1 MSTHPTGSLKHRGAL
16 AVPLW
21 AVQRLDH
28 REHHHHRGLFRQ
40 HRGVRSLLR
49 SSDRP
54 AVHRGDAILHR
65 APQGGADRL
74 YGGRCHF
81 VDHAARIYAASEQ
94 LAKELNGHY
103 MDQFTYAERA
113 TDWRG
118 NNNIADSIFR
128 QMAREPLPGAETHRD
143 ERRHRH
149 PPRWG
154 RYIRYQG
161 HDTQLTVV
169 DPENSVFYDCF
180 HHGDRT

>member
-1 MSTHPTGSLKHRGAL
+1 MTNSWVKYAIGEIEADFQRSADTHLIRLNLPAFPGICLYLKDEHPPDRQPETPPGAL

-81 VDHAARIYAASEQ
+81 VDHAAQIYAASEQ

-128 QMAREPLPGAETHRD
+128 QMAREPSRCRNT
-143 ERRHRH
+143 
-149 PPRWG
+149 
-154 RYIRYQG
+154 
-161 HDTQLTVV
+161 
-169 DPENSVFYDCF
+169 S
-180 HHGDRT
+180 